1 MTNPRDAQT
10 APEPIIMVDGDKVFG
25 PGKAPDSYVRYM
37 IDDSRFPAWHGC
49 MTHYDRAATP
59 ARARMGAVDVAYA
72 AGWCDACIGKQ
83 YGTQKPTPEQA
94 ANLADMEKLK

>member
-49 MTHYDRAATP
+49 MTHYDRAADKEGQP
-59 ARARMGAVDVAYA
+59 
-72 AGWCDACIGKQ
+72 Q
-83 YGTQKPTPEQA
+83 
-94 ANLADMEKLK
+94 

>member
-37 IDDSRFPAWHGC
+37 IDDSRFPV
-49 MTHYDRAATP
+49 TIY
-59 ARARMGAVDVAYA
+59 
-72 AGWCDACIGKQ
+72 
-83 YGTQKPTPEQA
+83 
-94 ANLADMEKLK
+94 LKS